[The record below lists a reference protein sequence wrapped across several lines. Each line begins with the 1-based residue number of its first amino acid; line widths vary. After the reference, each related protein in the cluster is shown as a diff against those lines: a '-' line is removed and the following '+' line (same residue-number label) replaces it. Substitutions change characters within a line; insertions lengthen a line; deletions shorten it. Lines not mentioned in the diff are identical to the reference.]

1 MTRGAAPFRPG
12 WALTAQAAAAFAIVL
27 TLAAW
32 QVSRALEKTAL
43 RDARIE
49 RLRAP
54 PVSAPAL
61 DATAL
66 SDFTRVSLIG
76 TYDATRHFLV
86 SGRRGRGFD
95 VFTPL
100 ATADG
105 VFLTHRGWLAAT
117 GGPDATPDVPTPAGP
132 VTVIGVAW
140 PASPRTR
147 FVAQAD
153 WPDGW
158 PKRVPGVD
166 PARMA
171 AAVDAHPREFRL
183 ERGGAGVFQA
193 AALTWDDAP
202 GMHWGYAA
210 QWLLIGAA
218 VAGGYVLVGK
228 RRGRKGTAAKDAA
241 ALERP
246 E

>member
-12 WALTAQAAAAFAIVL
+12 WALTAQAAAAVAIVL
-27 TLAAW
+27 TLAVW
-32 QVSRALEKTAL
+32 QVTRALEKTAS

-54 PVSAPAL
+54 PVPAAAL
-61 DATAL
+61 DATAPP
-66 SDFTRVSLIG
+66 DFTRVSLTG
-76 TYDATRHFLV
+76 AYDATRHFLV
-86 SGRRGRGFD
+86 AGRRGRGFD
-95 VFTPL
+95 VLTPL
-100 ATADG
+100 ATAEG
-105 VFLTHRGWLAAT
+105 VFLAHRGWLAG
-117 GGPDATPDVPTPAGP
+117 GGPDATPDVPTPAGA
-132 VTVIGVAW
+132 VTVVGVAW
-140 PASPRTR
+140 PASALPR
-147 FVAQAD
+147 FVTQAD

-183 ERGGAGVFQA
+183 ERGGAGVFHA
-193 AALTWDDAP
+193 AALAWDDAP

-210 QWLLIGAA
+210 QWLVIGAA
-218 VAGGYVLVGK
+218 LAGGYVLVGK
-228 RRGRKGTAAKDAA
+228 RRGRKQVAAEDPA
-241 ALERP
+241 ALEHP

>member
-12 WALTAQAAAAFAIVL
+12 WALTAQAAAAVAIVL
-27 TLAAW
+27 ALAAW

-54 PVSAPAL
+54 PVSAL
-61 DATAL
+61 DATAVP
-66 SDFTRVSLIG
+66 DFTRVSLTG
-76 TYDATRHFLV
+76 AYDAMRHFLV
-86 SGRRGRGFD
+86 AGRRGRGFD
-95 VFTPL
+95 VLTPL

-105 VFLTHRGWLAAT
+105 VFLAHRGWLAAA
-117 GGPDATPDVPTPAGP
+117 GAPDATPDVPTPAGP

-153 WPDGW
+153 WPGGW
-158 PKRVPGVD
+158 PKRVPGMD

-183 ERGGAGVFQA
+183 ERGGAGVFHA

-210 QWLLIGAA
+210 QWVLIGAA

-228 RRGRKGTAAKDAA
+228 RRSRKQVAAEDPA
-241 ALERP
+241 ALEHP